1 MQSFLGKSSTTI
13 TGSLSSIWTSAS
25 EIVNNLA
32 GNIKNLLPQYNNEQF
47 MVKNKNSLWY
57 SLVIELL
64 SFNEPF

>member
-1 MQSFLGKSSTTI
+1 MQSFLGESSTTI

-25 EIVNNLA
+25 EVVTNLA
-32 GNIKNLLPQYNNEQF
+32 GNIKNLFPQYNNQLF
-47 MVKNKNSLWY
+47 MMKDKNSLWY

>member
-1 MQSFLGKSSTTI
+1 MQSFLGESSTTI

-25 EIVNNLA
+25 EVVTNLA
-32 GNIKNLLPQYNNEQF
+32 GNIKNLFPQLF
-47 MVKNKNSLWY
+47 MMKDKNSLWY